1 MIAQRVE
8 EDPFKKFKKM
18 IKDLVYKLMEEA
30 REEAEHKGWCDTE
43 LTTNQQTRVKKTEEV
58 AQLTQ
63 EVEDLT
69 AEIAALTQ
77 AIEELTAAI
86 AELDAAMAK
95 ATAEREASKEKNTE
109 TINDA
114 KEAQAAEATALNQQT
129 PAEDA
134 PETFDAPYKGNQT
147 GASSVMDFLEV
158 ILSDFARLQSQTE
171 TAEAAEQEEYDTYMF
186 ESKKDKALKENE
198 IKHKEERKAQCETDL
213 ARAKDELE
221 AAQKAL
227 AAAVAYYEKLKP
239 TCVDSGISY
248 EERVKQREEEI
259 QSLKEALAMLEGLDL
274 PTVGKP
280 AMKSNDYEESNF
292 EGGEEVT
299 HTKREVSVSVSVTAS
314 STS

>member
-1 MIAQRVE
+1 
-8 EDPFKKFKKM
+8 
-18 IKDLVYKLMEEA
+18 
-30 REEAEHKGWCDTE
+30 
-43 LTTNQQTRVKKTEEV
+43 
-58 AQLTQ
+58 
-63 EVEDLT
+63 
-69 AEIAALTQ
+69 
-77 AIEELTAAI
+77 
-86 AELDAAMAK
+86 
-95 ATAEREASKEKNTE
+95 
-109 TINDA
+109 
-114 KEAQAAEATALNQQT
+114 
-129 PAEDA
+129 
-134 PETFDAPYKGNQT
+134 
-147 GASSVMDFLEV
+147 MDFLEV

-248 EERVKQREEEI
+248 EERVKEI

-280 AMKSNDYEESNF
+280 AMKFNDYEESQF